1 MPPNPHFMVK
11 KMNVGE
17 APVQPIRRRR
27 AKVDGYEALFLILWL
42 ITMVTSFCALL
53 WWASTDSSLFGVVFS
68 SDVEMR
74 RLVFICCVSF
84 WAFCSFSLLRFDAL
98 AKTREKIDFDQKMDR
113 FHELDKRHIER
124 MALEVDMSIDKI
136 RGSTSSSADSIMEKT
151 ESPIENKKEYSEK
164 PISSEE

>member
-1 MPPNPHFMVK
+1 MFFSNVKSYIMPANPHFMVK

-98 AKTREKIDFDQKMDR
+98 AKTREKIELIPLCYPKFNLSLWNR
-113 FHELDKRHIER
+113 F
-124 MALEVDMSIDKI
+124 VS
-136 RGSTSSSADSIMEKT
+136 
-151 ESPIENKKEYSEK
+151 NFF
-164 PISSEE
+164 